1 MRNVRPRGWV
11 VETVLYAVV
20 AVAITWPLA
29 THLTTHA
36 SGSNTWQ
43 TAPVYFETPV
53 NLWNLWWFRH
63 AVVDLGQSP
72 FYTNLMFH
80 PQGADLWFHTLAP
93 LPAIAGLLLQTVI
106 GLVATYNALV
116 LCSFVLAGLAASALA
131 REVGLPRPAATLA
144 GGIYAFSPALLGH
157 LYVGHFEL
165 LWTFWIPV
173 ALLAFLRT
181 TTRDGRAGWTWG
193 ALLGATIAAT
203 FYTSTYYAIY
213 SVEALLVALALHWRQ
228 TLRPAAIGRLAL
240 AVVVTTAAVA
250 PAALRFVRA
259 EGQLRSMQDLTS
271 DFRDLSV
278 DPTALLVPSFMHP
291 VVAGALTPFHDRLHA
306 PRWLPQESTGYL
318 GLCVVALAIA
328 GFVRSRQSATEPQH
342 PRFDRRLAAGIA
354 IVFLLLSLGGEIRI
368 LERFTGIPGPAA
380 LLKQVPVL
388 RLARAPGRHAAVA
401 MLGIGLLAAAGW
413 QRVRRRSWQAALVAV
428 IAFEY
433 AARVPLMAV
442 EIPEAY
448 RRIATEPGA
457 FAVLDVPASARDGRR
472 SVGNPTS
479 IDLLG
484 QIVHGKPLI
493 GGMVSRLPDE
503 QWTRLLRTPLIG
515 ALLDPQGRTPGTPE
529 EAIAYFRRW
538 NIQAIVIHREATPA
552 ERELI
557 ERQLPIAKQEY
568 FRDGWQLW
576 WVK

>member
-1 MRNVRPRGWV
+1 
-11 VETVLYAVV
+11 
-20 AVAITWPLA
+20 VAITWPLA

-43 TAPVYFETPV
+43 TATVFYETPV

-63 AVVDLGQSP
+63 AVIDLGQSP
-72 FYTNLMFH
+72 FYTNLLFH
-80 PQGADLWFHTLAP
+80 PQGADLWFHTLSP
-93 LPAIAGLLLQTVI
+93 LPAIAGALLQTVI

-116 LCSFVLAGLAASALA
+116 LFSFVLAGLAASALA

-144 GGIYAFSPALLGH
+144 GGIYAFSPVVLGH

-181 TTRDGRAGWTWG
+181 TARDGRAGWIW
-193 ALLGATIAAT
+193 AVVLGATIAGT

-213 SVEALLVALALHWRQ
+213 SVEALVVALALRWRQ
-228 TLRPAAIGRLAL
+228 ALRRGAIGRLAV
-240 AVVVTTAAVA
+240 AVIVTAAAVA
-250 PAALRFVRA
+250 PAAWRFVRA
-259 EGQLRSMQDLTS
+259 EDQLRSLSDLGH

-278 DPTALLVPSFMHP
+278 DPTGFLVPSFMHP
-291 VVAGALTPFHDRLHA
+291 VFASALIPTHDRVHA
-306 PRWLPQESTGYL
+306 PRWQPQESTGYL
-318 GLCVVALAIA
+318 GLSVVALAIA
-328 GFVRSRQSATEPQH
+328 GFVRRRQPGVETHHA
-342 PRFDRRLAAGIA
+342 RFDRRLAAGIA

-380 LLKQVPVL
+380 LLKHVPVL
-388 RLARAPGRHAAVA
+388 RLARAPGRHAVVA
-401 MLGIGLLAAAGW
+401 MLGIGLLAAAGC
-413 QRVRRRSWQAALVAV
+413 QRVGRRSWQAALVAV
-428 IAFEY
+428 IAFDY

-448 RRIATEPGA
+448 RRVATEPGA

-472 SVGNPTS
+472 GLGNPTS

-484 QIVHGKPLI
+484 QTVHGKPLI

-503 QWTRLLRTPLIG
+503 GWTRLLQTPLIR
-515 ALLDPQGRTPGTPE
+515 ALLDPGLGPGTPE
-529 EAIAYFRRW
+529 DAIAYFRRW
-538 NIQAIVIHREATPA
+538 NIQAIVIHRQATPA

-557 ERQLPIAKQEY
+557 ERYLPIARQEY